1 MDLRV
6 ISNITKEY
14 PDMFKIV
21 VYKEPKVFVKS
32 DSVKRN
38 REVVPD
44 DYMPQIS
51 SFQRTKSLIRDIV
64 LCNDF
69 ELFCTF
75 TFDPRKVDSFKLSA
89 TWGVMS
95 RWLHH
100 QRNLSRE
107 RGKDFKYL
115 IIPERHKSGRWHFH
129 ALILGYS
136 STLKASNC
144 VTPSLYRV
152 YNITSFRSG
161 FTTAV
166 YIDSKEGVSNYVTK
180 YITKDFITTF
190 NQRRFFCSRNLVR
203 PKKSTNSVVFSLSL
217 PLFRR
222 KVSENSQTETFIIDK
237 TNYSCN
243 NVVSTLNVAHYREHD
258 YYNFNILKEDNHG

>member
-1 MDLRV
+1 MDLRI

-14 PDMFKIV
+14 PEMFKIV

-32 DSVKRN
+32 DSVKRK

-44 DYMPQIS
+44 YYSPAIS
-51 SFQRTKSLIRDIV
+51 SLQRTKSLIRDIV

-75 TFDPRKVDSFKLSA
+75 TFDPRKVDSFSLPV

-100 QRNLSRE
+100 P
-107 RGKDFKYL
+107 L
-115 IIPERHKSGRWHFH
+115 IS
-129 ALILGYS
+129 GYS
-136 STLKASNC
+136 STLKATNC
-144 VTPSLYRV
+144 VTPSLHRV

-166 YIDSKEGVSNYVTK
+166 FIDSKEGVSNYVTK
-180 YITKDFITTF
+180 YITKDFVTTF

-203 PKKSTNSVVFSLSL
+203 PKRSTNSLVLSTTL

-237 TNYSCN
+237 SNYICN
-243 NVVSTLNVAHYREHD
+243 NEINAHNVAQYR
-258 YYNFNILKEDNHG
+258 F

>member
-1 MDLRV
+1 MDLRL

-14 PDMFKIV
+14 PEMFKIV
-21 VYKEPKVFVKS
+21 VYKEPKVFIKTDKVKRS
-32 DSVKRN
+32 KDSVP
-38 REVVPD
+38 ESYVP
-44 DYMPQIS
+44 QVS
-51 SFQRTKSLIRDIV
+51 SLQRTKSVIRDIV

-75 TFDPRKVDSFKLSA
+75 TFDPKKVDSFNLLSA
-89 TWGVMS
+89 WGVMS

-100 QRNLSRE
+100 QRNLSLE
-107 RGKDFKYL
+107 RGKNFKYL

-129 ALILGYS
+129 ALISGYS

-144 VTPSLYRV
+144 VTPSLHRV
-152 YNITSFRSG
+152 YNLTSFRSG

-180 YITKDFITTF
+180 YITKDFVTTF

-203 PKKSTNSVVFSLSL
+203 PAKSTNSRVLSFSL

-222 KVSENSQTETFIIDK
+222 KVSENSETETYIIDK
-237 TNYSCN
+237 NNYFCN
-243 NVVSTLNVAHYREHD
+243 NQSSPLNVVQYR
-258 YYNFNILKEDNHG
+258 F

>member
-1 MDLRV
+1 MNLRV
-6 ISNITKEY
+6 ITNITKEY

-38 REVVPD
+38 REVVSE
-44 DYMPQIS
+44 DYVPQVS
-51 SFQRTKSLIRDIV
+51 SLQRTKSLIRDIV

-75 TFDPRKVDSFKLSA
+75 TFDPKKVDSFNLPA

-100 QRNLSRE
+100 QRNLARE

-129 ALILGYS
+129 ALISGYS

-144 VTPSLYRV
+144 VTPSLHRV
-152 YNITSFRSG
+152 YNLTSFRSG

-166 YIDSKEGVSNYVTK
+166 FIDSKEGVSNYVTK
-180 YITKDFITTF
+180 YITKDFVTTF

-203 PKKSTNSVVFSLSL
+203 PKRSTNSIVLSTTL

-222 KVSENSQTETFIIDK
+222 KVSENLETQTFIIDK
-237 TNYSCN
+237 SNYVCN
-243 NVVSTLNVAHYREHD
+243 NDVSTLDVVQYR
-258 YYNFNILKEDNHG
+258 F

>member
-1 MDLRV
+1 MNLRI

-44 DYMPQIS
+44 YYVPQVS
-51 SFQRTKSLIRDIV
+51 SLQRTKSLIRDIV

-75 TFDPRKVDSFKLSA
+75 TFDPRKVDSFNLSV

-100 QRNLSRE
+100 QRNLARD

-115 IIPERHKSGRWHFH
+115 IIPERHKSGRWHYH
-129 ALILGYS
+129 ALISGYS

-144 VTPSLYRV
+144 VTPSLHRV

-166 YIDSKEGVSNYVTK
+166 FIDSKEGVSNYVTK
-180 YITKDFITTF
+180 YITKDFVTTF

-203 PKKSTNSVVFSLSL
+203 PKRSTNSLVLPTTL

-222 KVSENSQTETFIIDK
+222 KVSEDSQTETFIIDK
-237 TNYSCN
+237 SNYVCHN
-243 NVVSTLNVAHYREHD
+243 EVSTLDVAQYG
-258 YYNFNILKEDNHG
+258 F